1 MDNLGKSKTIAAD
14 KSSKIVAL
22 AKQLAAYN

>member
-1 MDNLGKSKTIAAD
+1 MDNLLKSNTVSGGNPSEMVK
-14 KSSKIVAL
+14 L